1 MRMYRCHL
9 FSLFRMIWISLLF
22 RIKTGVIRLPFI
34 PTCSCLVVLFLLP
47 SFFLRRSLCFMS
59 LNLSHLRFMM
69 NSVQMFWREFLDLLS
84 SSRGLEPIYIFHARS
99 SRKMDTQTALY
110 YQHGE
115 ETCATQYGPTWTRTR
130 LVPSRGWGS
139 ARGLADVAILTSAVG
154 DRFSPQKNRVST
166 QL

>member
-22 RIKTGVIRLPFI
+22 RIKKGVIRLPFI

-47 SFFLRRSLCFMS
+47 YFFSAGHYVLCRWIFPIFA
-59 LNLSHLRFMM
+59 LWWILFL
-69 NSVQMFWREFLDLLS
+69 REFLDLLS

-154 DRFSPQKNRVST
+154 DRFSPQKNRVSI